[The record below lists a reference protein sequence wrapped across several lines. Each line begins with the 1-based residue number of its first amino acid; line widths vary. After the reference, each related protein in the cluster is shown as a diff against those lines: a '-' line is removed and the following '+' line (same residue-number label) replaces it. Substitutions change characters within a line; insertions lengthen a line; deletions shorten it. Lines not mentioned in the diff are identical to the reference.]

1 MQELR
6 NKQSA
11 LELFFNET
19 SAQLVIP
26 EDVPVLPR
34 WFQAILSAK
43 KCETLE
49 IVREGNSVS
58 FLKSGLPFTCL
69 MGKDQENS
77 YLKIAGQGTPE
88 LLPFVAELPPF
99 LEILQKGLETLMI
112 EASITLF
119 KEGGSYLECCMVTWD
134 KEIQV
139 IKGFLSL
146 SQPRFAIV
154 RMGLM
159 EQIIL
164 SGMIEIAGIGM
175 TAEVYLSQSDSIE
188 VQIGSA
194 EEIFPSFKDFIIWTA
209 KSSIPGT
216 DISWL
221 EELGCPVDVA
231 ISGARIEIDHN
242 GGITGFMIQT
252 KLTLWNMELDVR
264 FQGPNPLLSG
274 RLWRGQEFSV
284 GELLKEMGVPGDF
297 ETLKS
302 LMITGC
308 FLEMDFSRKEYELR
322 CAMTGSFQVAG
333 VELEDLTLIIGYGKE
348 KGIALCVEGKIVLEG
363 GVSIEAGV
371 SYESE
376 KNAWVLQGG
385 IGVPNGI
392 TVRQVLE
399 FAARLAVPVLVPEFL
414 NAVSLQSLFVEYHT
428 DSREFHVDLEAALT
442 MEDVLSVDSIPLL
455 VDLLPEEFEY
465 TDQGLTV
472 RYREGKVVL
481 LKWIVK
487 YSNYEKEKKEK
498 ETLPEGNQ
506 TAGIEDVYE
515 SENPESPADENDQT
529 VRWISVNKQIGSVH
543 ISRVGVKCADGIAA
557 AVIDAG
563 LTLGPVSVECK
574 EFLAGYDF
582 NKNMLTGGLRGLIL
596 GYESSVFSVSG
607 GIYQV
612 TPSDGKIRTQFD
624 GTVSVKAAKWQ
635 MQGMASYILLKDG
648 TTSFFLFVRCAAVL
662 GGIPA
667 FTITGLMGGMGI
679 KRRLVLPDIT
689 EVEKFPLLACKN
701 ENQMQVLDQLEGRSG
716 GKEWLSVSSEDY
728 WAAAGIEFRSN
739 GLVTGR
745 MLLTL
750 AFGRDIVIG
759 LLGTAELLLPQNA
772 PPKKAYVF
780 LKILLAAVLK
790 PEEGSLTIDAAISEQ
805 SFLMHPDCRI
815 RGGAAFYLWF
825 GKNRHAG
832 DFVLTV
838 GGYHP
843 SFLIPKHYPNVPR
856 IGIYWKVSSCI
867 DVKGEAYLA
876 VTPSCIMAGGR
887 LEFLFAEGP
896 LKAWFIAYA
905 DILIQWHPFWFDV
918 QLGIEVGV
926 SLRLNLLFCH
936 KTLKL
941 SVGADLNLWGPE
953 IGGKARIHLS
963 ILSFSVAFG
972 KKKEG
977 AAPIVDWNGFAEL
990 LPDSKER
997 HRITCGEGIEEMESE
1012 TKESQWLVTS
1022 QQFSLSAETA
1032 VPGGSISIRPMGIG
1046 KVYSDYRVI
1055 ILGPDHSDRT
1065 KEFVIEQELYDFPAA
1080 LWGSPVKGGL
1090 KPDAELVKGRT
1101 GGARITS
1108 PKPGLRG
1115 QIVIE
1120 DYRENLMK
1128 TCYMDNPLTRSDV
1141 AKADYEADWNGDSM
1155 SELKEIAFTKQQEKR
1170 QNICG
1175 SLRDIYSGPA
1185 GSFSGI
1191 SEELQGLYAD
1201 APGLSKNTEMYR
1213 KGGKS

>member
-88 LLPFVAELPPF
+88 FLPFVAELPPF

-209 KSSIPGT
+209 KSSIPET

-231 ISGARIEIDHN
+231 ISGARIEIDHS
-242 GGITGFMIQT
+242 GGIAGFMIQT

-284 GELLKEMGVPGDF
+284 GELLKEMGIPGDF

-376 KNAWVLQGG
+376 KNVWVLQGG

-543 ISRVGVKCADGIAA
+543 ISRVGVKCA
-557 AVIDAG
+557 
-563 LTLGPVSVECK
+563 
-574 EFLAGYDF
+574 
-582 NKNMLTGGLRGLIL
+582 
-596 GYESSVFSVSG
+596 
-607 GIYQV
+607 
-612 TPSDGKIRTQFD
+612 
-624 GTVSVKAAKWQ
+624 
-635 MQGMASYILLKDG
+635 
-648 TTSFFLFVRCAAVL
+648 AVL

-790 PEEGSLTIDAAISEQ
+790 PEEGSLTIDAAVSEQ

-887 LEFLFAEGP
+887 LEFLFAEGS

-1046 KVYSDYRVI
+1046 KVYSDYRVM

-1065 KEFVIEQELYDFPAA
+1065 KEFVIEQELHDYPAA

-1108 PKPGLRG
+1108 PKAELRG

-1120 DYRENLMK
+1120 DYRENLMR
-1128 TCYMDNPLTRSDV
+1128 TCYMDNPLTRSDA

-1155 SELKEIAFTKQQEKR
+1155 SELKKIAFTKQQEKR

-1201 APGLSKNTEMYR
+1201 APGLSKNTEMAR